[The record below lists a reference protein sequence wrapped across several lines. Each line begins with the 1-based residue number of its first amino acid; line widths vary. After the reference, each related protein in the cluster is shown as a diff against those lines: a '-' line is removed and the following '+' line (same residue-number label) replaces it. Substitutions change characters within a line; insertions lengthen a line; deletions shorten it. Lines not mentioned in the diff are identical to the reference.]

1 MFLDTVKSV
10 FTSLNQHEARY
21 LLVGGLAVA
30 AHGHSRAT
38 NDIDL
43 VVALDRENAPK
54 TVQSLVSLGYKPA
67 VPVNATDLAD
77 EAMRKRWIE
86 EKGLLVFQMRTGDP
100 LDIPVDLFVAEPF
113 AFGPAYEK
121 AAKAELF
128 PGVVVPV
135 VPLELLLAMKKE
147 AGRPKDQ
154 DDIRVLRELH
164 PDAPSVP

>member
-1 MFLDTVKSV
+1 MFLDTVKNV
-10 FTSLNQHEARY
+10 FTSLNQHDVRY

-43 VVALDRENAPK
+43 VVALESQNALK
-54 TVQSLVSLGYKPA
+54 AIQALVELGYKPA
-67 VPVNATDLAD
+67 VPVNATDFAD
-77 EAMRKRWIE
+77 AAVRKRWIE
-86 EKGLLVFQMRTGDP
+86 EKGMLVFQMRTGNP

-128 PGVVVPV
+128 PDVVVPV

-154 DDIRVLRELH
+154 EDIRVLRELH
-164 PDAPSVP
+164 PDAPGIS